1 MWGDI
6 SPISGR
12 VLANL
17 PVASDPGQANN
28 DPGTGFTLPDTNVS
42 LAHFVAKFE
51 EKIFNFAGWVEGGK
65 LHSFYRIFRLLIL
78 TKFI

>member
-1 MWGDI
+1 MMWGDI
-6 SPISGR
+6 SLISGR

-28 DPGTGFTLPDTNVS
+28 DPGTGFTLPDTS

-51 EKIFNFAGWVEGGK
+51 EKNIQFCINLPGG
-65 LHSFYRIFRLLIL
+65 
-78 TKFI
+78 

>member
-6 SPISGR
+6 SPKSGR

-51 EKIFNFAGWVEGGK
+51 EKIFNFALTCWVGRGWK
-65 LHSFYRIFRLLIL
+65 TSFFLQ
-78 TKFI
+78 TF